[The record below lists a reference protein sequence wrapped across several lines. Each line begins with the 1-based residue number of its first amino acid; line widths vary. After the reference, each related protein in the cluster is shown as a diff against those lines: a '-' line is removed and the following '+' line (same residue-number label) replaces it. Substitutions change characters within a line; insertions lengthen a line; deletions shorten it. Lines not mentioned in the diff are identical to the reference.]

1 MIKIKAHVKS
11 TEDIVEN
18 VKQRQK
24 EFEKEEKALDNS
36 EKHLNKP
43 SNILNM

>member
-1 MIKIKAHVKS
+1 MIKIKAHAA
-11 TEDIVEN
+11 EDIVEN

-36 EKHLNKP
+36 EKNLNKP

>member
-1 MIKIKAHVKS
+1 MIKIKAHVKKAA
-11 TEDIVEN
+11 EDIVEN

-36 EKHLNKP
+36 EK
-43 SNILNM
+43 SI

>member
-1 MIKIKAHVKS
+1 MIKIKAHVKAA
-11 TEDIVEN
+11 EDIVEN

-36 EKHLNKP
+36 ER
-43 SNILNM
+43 I